1 MLANLRR
8 ASHMSGGVLRVMTAA
23 VVALLMAG
31 APASAADSEN
41 LQLFRDVQRQVLGY
55 PHFTIFDSVHA
66 NVNDGHV
73 TLVGKVTMPYKKTDL
88 EKRVAKVPAVTSIDN
103 QIEVLPVSQFDNDLR
118 FSIARAIYSNHNF
131 RPYASMVNPPI
142 HIIVEHGRVT
152 LEGVVNSQVD
162 RMLAR
167 SIASSFIA
175 FDVKNKLQTE
185 AEIRAEL
192 EKL

>member
-1 MLANLRR
+1 MLAKL
-8 ASHMSGGVLRVMTAA
+8 LTAA
-23 VVALLMAG
+23 VVALTIS
-31 APASAADSEN
+31 APAVAAANEN
-41 LQLFRDVQRQVLGY
+41 LQLFRDVQKQVLRY

-66 NVNDGHV
+66 NVDNGRV
-73 TLVGKVTMPYKKTDL
+73 TLVGKVTMPYKRNDI
-88 EKRVAKVPAVTSIDN
+88 EKRVAKVAAVTSIDN
-103 QIEVLPVSQFDNDLR
+103 RIEVLPVSQFDNELR

-152 LEGVVNSQVD
+152 LEGVVNNQVD

-167 SIASSFIA
+167 SIASSFLA
-175 FDVKNKLQTE
+175 FEVTNELQTE
-185 AEIRAEL
+185 AEAKAAL

>member
-1 MLANLRR
+1 MFAKFL
-8 ASHMSGGVLRVMTAA
+8 TAA
-23 VVALLMAG
+23 VVALSIS
-31 APASAADSEN
+31 APAVAAESQN

-66 NVNDGHV
+66 NVDAGRV

-88 EKRVAKVPAVTSIDN
+88 EKRVAKVAAVQSIDN
-103 QIEVLPVSQFDNDLR
+103 QIQVLPVSQFDNDLR
-118 FSIARAIYSNHNF
+118 YRIARAIYSNQNF

-167 SIASSFIA
+167 SIAGSFLA
-175 FDVKNKLQTE
+175 FDVKNDLQTE
-185 AEIRAEL
+185 AEVKAAL
-192 EKL
+192 ERL

>member
-1 MLANLRR
+1 MLAKLM
-8 ASHMSGGVLRVMTAA
+8 AAA
-23 VVALLMAG
+23 VVALMIS
-31 APASAADSEN
+31 APASAAESEN
-41 LQLFRDVQRQVLGY
+41 LQLFRDVQRQVLRY

-66 NVNDGHV
+66 NVDNGHV
-73 TLVGKVTMPYKKTDL
+73 TLVGKVTMPYKRTDI
-88 EKRVAKVPAVTSIDN
+88 ENRVAKLAAVTGIN
-103 QIEVLPVSQFDNDLR
+103 NKIEVLPVSQFDNELR

-167 SIASSFIA
+167 SIASNFLSFE
-175 FDVKNKLQTE
+175 VKNELQTE
-185 AEIRAEL
+185 AEVKAAL